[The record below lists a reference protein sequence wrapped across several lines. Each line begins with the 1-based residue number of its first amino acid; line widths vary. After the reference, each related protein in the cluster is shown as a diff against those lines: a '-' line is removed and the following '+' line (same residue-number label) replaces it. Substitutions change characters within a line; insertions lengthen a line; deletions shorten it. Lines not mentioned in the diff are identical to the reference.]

1 MTCYVAIAADINNR
15 LETFYYIKV
24 GETKGYTQARCN
36 SQRLKLVWDTDTVSE
51 NYMLEMAFDTFGESA
66 HDYRCCGV
74 TESFG
79 NFKTVIDA
87 FNNALLLA
95 EKLQQY
101 YVSFDRRRK
110 RPCYD
115 LHPTAERLIEEI
127 KNGQ

>member
-24 GETKGYTQARCN
+24 GETKGYALARCN
-36 SQRLKLVWDTDTVSE
+36 SQRLKLVWDTNTVSE
-51 NYMLEMAFDTFGESA
+51 KYMLATALDTFGESA
-66 HDYRCCGV
+66 HDYRCCGF

-95 EKLQQY
+95 EKLQQL
-101 YVSFDRRRK
+101 YVSEDHRRK
-110 RPCYD
+110 KPCYN
-115 LHPTAERLIEEI
+115 LHPMAERLIQEI